1 MSEVVRNIESC
12 VLSSEWSK
20 FERYTFELRTPQ
32 GQWEVQNREV
42 YDRGDGAVVLLF
54 NRVKLTVVLTTQF
67 RLPTFLNGNISG
79 MMVEACAGAM
89 EDQDP
94 LECVIREAWEETGY
108 KISAAEKVFEL
119 YMSPGSVTEKLHF
132 YIAECSDA
140 MRTGTGGGLDSEQ
153 EYIEVLELP
162 LSRARDMLASGEIK
176 DAKTVILIQH
186 LLLKEIW

>member
-1 MSEVVRNIESC
+1 MQEKVRN
-12 VLSSEWSK
+12 LKSELLCKSWSR
-20 FERYTFELRTPQ
+20 FEKYTFEYLS
-32 GQWEVQNREV
+32 GEGKWELQDREV
-42 YDRGDGAVVLLF
+42 YDRGDGAVILLF
-54 NRVKLTVVLTTQF
+54 NREKQTVVLTSQF
-67 RLPTFLNGNISG
+67 RLPTFLNGNRSG

-186 LLLKEIW
+186 ILLKEIW